1 MANLEHLIEPTI
13 RRNIQSIPFEG
24 DTIDVSN
31 TSSELNE
38 FINGLLKGFGT
49 FVLKNFTVTDKGWKH
64 TDGDIYSREDAIK
77 LFIRNSNLR

>member
-1 MANLEHLIEPTI
+1 MPNLEHLIEPTI

-24 DTIDVSN
+24 DNIDVN
-31 TSSELNE
+31 TISEELNE

-64 TDGDIYSREDAIK
+64 NDGNVYSREDAIK
-77 LFIRNSNLR
+77 LFIRKSNLR